1 MKKQITINEMEV
13 VAMKLNGKLLFRLIL
28 IIIGGYL
35 IINGLAAKQ
44 ESNQPDKPGST
55 EVNIS
60 MNAEQNI
67 AQAQKEGQA
76 VWLLF
81 GTDTWPYCK
90 DQLVSFDEL
99 QPKYEESVRF
109 IYVNLSKRENAE
121 LGNKYKVQ
129 VVPTSI
135 ILNNKGQIS
144 FEQAGL
150 LANDVLKQELDKVSG
165 SE

>member
-1 MKKQITINEMEV
+1 MIIYEV

-81 GTDTWPYCK
+81 GTDT
-90 DQLVSFDEL
+90 
-99 QPKYEESVRF
+99 
-109 IYVNLSKRENAE
+109 
-121 LGNKYKVQ
+121 
-129 VVPTSI
+129 
-135 ILNNKGQIS
+135 
-144 FEQAGL
+144 
-150 LANDVLKQELDKVSG
+150 
-165 SE
+165 

>member
-1 MKKQITINEMEV
+1 
-13 VAMKLNGKLLFRLIL
+13 
-28 IIIGGYL
+28 
-35 IINGLAAKQ
+35 
-44 ESNQPDKPGST
+44 
-55 EVNIS
+55 
-60 MNAEQNI
+60 
-67 AQAQKEGQA
+67 
-76 VWLLF
+76 
-81 GTDTWPYCK
+81 
-90 DQLVSFDEL
+90 L

-150 LANDVLKQELDKVSG
+150 LANDALKQELDKVSG